1 LAAREEIR
9 DLIARYNQFGDHA
22 RFEDMAELFTED
34 ATLEVDGRDPI
45 NGRNEI
51 RDFLAGVRDSGV
63 AGRAEQGKPPTYVR
77 HHTST
82 VVIDLESPPRRVA
95 PVTSSSSPTSG
106 PTTGAG
112 TATATCSR
120 VAGGGSPTGERAPTG
135 RFPGRGASTGTG
147 PDPPTVDRFVRFA

>member
-1 LAAREEIR
+1 VEPWELAAREEIR

-82 VVIDLESPPRRVA
+82 VVIDLESPTEASGTCYFFV
-95 PVTSSSSPTSG
+95 VTDI
-106 PTTGAG
+106 
-112 TATATCSR
+112 
-120 VAGGGSPTGERAPTG
+120 
-135 RFPGRGASTGTG
+135 G
-147 PDPPTVDRFVRFA
+147 PDHWGRYRDRYVLEGGRWRFAYRRARTDGQVPGSWSEHRDRA